1 LRRKKFNLATFD
13 DRISRL
19 EKQLELLKEKVD
31 KLEEIV
37 FGW

>member
-1 LRRKKFNLATFD
+1 LRRKKFDLATFD
-13 DRISRL
+13 DRLNRL
-19 EKQLELLKEKVD
+19 EKQLELLREKVD